1 MRAIKVASFLFTL
14 ILAFTLGACGSPPAT
29 QSVKAHTSLTN
40 NHSGHTIIHSTVTIS
55 PVVTATPTPDG
66 AANPARLII
75 PSIGVTA
82 PVEHVSILSNGDL
95 ATPVQNQWEH
105 VGWYETG
112 PRPGEVGSA
121 VIDGHLDRPGAYP
134 AVFWNL
140 RSMHA
145 GENVIVIDT
154 RGKSWTFRVTRIAF
168 YTPQQAPLQEI
179 FGNEAGHY
187 LNLITCAG
195 DWIPSQHQT
204 TLRLVVFTSLVS

>member
-1 MRAIKVASFLFTL
+1 MSAIKVAFCLFIL
-14 ILAFTLGACGSPPAT
+14 ILSIGISACGSPPTT
-29 QSVKAHTSLTN
+29 QSVKAYASPTKD
-40 NHSGHTIIHSTVTIS
+40 HSGHAIIHSTATNS
-55 PVVTATPTPDG
+55 SVVTATPTPDG
-66 AANPARLII
+66 VAKPARLII

-82 PVEHVSILSNGDL
+82 PVELVNILSNGDL
-95 ATPVQNQWEH
+95 ATPEQNQWEH

-112 PRPGEVGSA
+112 PRPGEVGSS
-121 VIDGHLDRPGAYP
+121 VIDGHLDRPGGYP

-140 RSMHA
+140 RNLRG

-154 RGKSWTFRVTRIAF
+154 SGKSWTFRVTHIAF

-204 TLRLVVFTSLVS
+204 TLRLVVFTSLVR

>member
-14 ILAFTLGACGSPPAT
+14 ILAFALSACGSPPAT
-29 QSVKAHTSLTN
+29 PSVKAPTSLTN
-40 NHSGHTIIHSTVTIS
+40 KHPGHAIIHSTVTNS
-55 PVVTATPTPDG
+55 AVATATPTHEG
-66 AANPARLII
+66 VANPARLII
-75 PSIGVTA
+75 PAIGVTA
-82 PVEHVSILSNGDL
+82 PVELVSILSSGDL

-105 VGWYETG
+105 VGWYEAG
-112 PRPGEVGSA
+112 PKPGEVGSA

-140 RSMHA
+140 RSLHA
-145 GENVIVIDT
+145 GNNVIVVDT
-154 RGKSWTFRVTRIAF
+154 RGKSRTFRVTRIAL